1 MFVFRQVACR
11 SIINARWKWNSMSLS
26 NSGSLLACL
35 AFAVMTPFA
44 HSAPTTVSPMDMVFT
59 SDPQYPWTEKTDAG
73 ETQTDSYR
81 DSRSKWLIET
91 QYDDIAN
98 FRQNFGGASRVP
110 VMINGD
116 ITAYGHGWQ
125 RSVVKP
131 ILDSKLLGQYDYG
144 LGNHDYENNVNDCLF
159 NNCAAGSVEDF
170 MERYAGKNGRADSI
184 DVQLTEE
191 GTIIKKLSG
200 SLAYSKNFGDVHM
213 VQLNNEPTYSVSFTA
228 YNWLV
233 PKSYHLRGSLD
244 WLEQDLKAAR
254 ERGQIIIL
262 NMHKPRWDGNAQ
274 QLSRFSKMIKDY
286 KVTAVF
292 AGHFHWFSG
301 QYKSASSEFGDVP
314 LFLSGAASQRTY
326 LIASFSKERD
336 ELKIYRVTG
345 NNWPSRQLEAT
356 IAVQR

>member
-1 MFVFRQVACR
+1 MNV
-11 SIINARWKWNSMSLS
+11 STT
-26 NSGSLLACL
+26 GGLLAWL

-44 HSAPTTVSPMDMVFT
+44 HSAPTTVSPDDLVFT

-73 ETQTDSYR
+73 ETQTDSER

-98 FRQNFGGASRVP
+98 FRQSFGGAARVP

-116 ITAYGHGWQ
+116 ITAFGHGWQ

-131 ILDSKLLGQYDYG
+131 ILDNKLLGQYDYG
-144 LGNHDYENNVNDCLF
+144 LGNHDYENNVDDCFF

-170 MERYAGKNGRADSI
+170 LTRYTGKDGRADSI
-184 DVQLTEE
+184 DVQLIDE
-191 GTIIKKLSG
+191 GTVKKRVSG

-213 VQLNNEPTYSVSFTA
+213 VQLNNEPTYSVNFTA
-228 YNWLV
+228 YDWLV
-233 PKSYHLRGSLD
+233 PKDYHLTDALD
-244 WLEQDLKAAR
+244 WLEKDLKDAR
-254 ERGQIIIL
+254 EKGQIIIL
-262 NMHKPRWDGNAQ
+262 NMHKPQWGGSDQ

-292 AGHFHWFSG
+292 AGHYHRSHG
-301 QYKSASSEFGDVP
+301 KYTSATREFGDVP
-314 LFLSGAASQRTY
+314 LFLSGAASQQTY

-336 ELKIYRVTG
+336 KLMVYRVTG
-345 NNWPSRQLEAT
+345 NNWPSRKLEAT
-356 IAVQR
+356 IPVKR

>member
-11 SIINARWKWNSMSLS
+11 SIINVRWKWNSMSLS

-144 LGNHDYENNVNDCLF
+144 LGNHDYENNVDDCLF

-213 VQLNNEPTYSVSFTA
+213 VRLNNEPTYSVSFTA

-233 PKSYHLRGSLD
+233 PKSYHLRDSLD

-262 NMHKPRWDGNAQ
+262 NMHKPRWDGSAQ
-274 QLSRFSKMIKDY
+274 KLSRFSKMIKDY

>member
-1 MFVFRQVACR
+1 
-11 SIINARWKWNSMSLS
+11 MSLS

-144 LGNHDYENNVNDCLF
+144 LGNHDYENNVDDCLF

-170 MERYAGKNGRADSI
+170 MARYAGKNGRADSI

-191 GTIIKKLSG
+191 GTIVKKLSG

-233 PKSYHLRGSLD
+233 PKRYQLRDSLD

-262 NMHKPRWDGNAQ
+262 NMHKPRWDGSAQ

>member
-1 MFVFRQVACR
+1 MNV
-11 SIINARWKWNSMSLS
+11 STT
-26 NSGSLLACL
+26 GGLLACL

-44 HSAPTTVSPMDMVFT
+44 HSATTVSPDDLVFT

-73 ETQTDSYR
+73 ETQTDSER

-91 QYDDIAN
+91 QYDDIAS
-98 FRQNFGGASRVP
+98 FRKNFGGAARVP

-144 LGNHDYENNVNDCLF
+144 LGNHDYENNVDDCLF

-170 MERYAGKNGRADSI
+170 LTRYTGTDSRADSI
-184 DVQLTEE
+184 DVQLIEE
-191 GTIIKKLSG
+191 GTVKKSVRG

-228 YNWLV
+228 HNWFV
-233 PKSYHLRGSLD
+233 PKGYYLTDALD
-244 WLEQDLKAAR
+244 WLEKDLKGAR
-254 ERGQIIIL
+254 EKGQVIIL
-262 NMHKPRWDGNAQ
+262 NMHKPQWDGSDQ
-274 QLSRFSKMIKDY
+274 QLSRFNKMIKDY

-292 AGHFHWFSG
+292 AGHYHRSHG
-301 QYKSASSEFGDVP
+301 KYTSATREFGDVP

-336 ELKIYRVTG
+336 KLMVYRVTG
-345 NNWPSRQLEAT
+345 NNWPSRKLEAT
-356 IAVQR
+356 IPVKR

>member
-1 MFVFRQVACR
+1 
-11 SIINARWKWNSMSLS
+11 MSLS

-144 LGNHDYENNVNDCLF
+144 LGNHDYENNVDDCLF

-233 PKSYHLRGSLD
+233 PKSYHLRDSLD

>member
-1 MFVFRQVACR
+1 
-11 SIINARWKWNSMSLS
+11 MSLS

-44 HSAPTTVSPMDMVFT
+44 HSAPTTVSPMHMVFT

-73 ETQTDSYR
+73 EAQSDSYR

-91 QYDDIAN
+91 QYNDIAN
-98 FRQNFGGASRVP
+98 FRQNFGGAEWVP

-116 ITAYGHGWQ
+116 ITAFGHGWQ

-131 ILDSKLLGQYDYG
+131 ILDSKLLGLYDYG
-144 LGNHDYENNVNDCLF
+144 LGNHDYENNVDDCLF
-159 NNCAAGSVEDF
+159 NNCAAGSIEDF
-170 MERYAGKNGRADSI
+170 LARYTGKNGRAESI
-184 DVQLTEE
+184 DVQQVEE
-191 GTIIKKLSG
+191 GTIKKRVSG

-233 PKSYHLRGSLD
+233 PKGYYLTDALD
-244 WLEQDLKAAR
+244 WLEKDLKVAR
-254 ERGQIIIL
+254 EKGQIIIL
-262 NMHKPRWDGNAQ
+262 NMHKPKWDGSAQ

-292 AGHFHWFSG
+292 AGHYHRFNG
-301 QYKSASSEFGDVP
+301 QYKSAFSEFGDVP
-314 LFLSGAASQRTY
+314 LFLSGAASQQTY
-326 LIASFSKERD
+326 LITSFSRERD
-336 ELKIYRVTG
+336 KLMVYRVTG
-345 NNWPSRQLEAT
+345 NNWPSRKLEST

>member
-1 MFVFRQVACR
+1 
-11 SIINARWKWNSMSLS
+11 MSLS

-91 QYDDIAN
+91 QYGDIAN

-144 LGNHDYENNVNDCLF
+144 LGNHDYENNVDDCLF

-233 PKSYHLRGSLD
+233 PKSYHLRDSLD

>member
-144 LGNHDYENNVNDCLF
+144 LGNHDYENNVDDCLF

-233 PKSYHLRGSLD
+233 PKSYHLRDSLD